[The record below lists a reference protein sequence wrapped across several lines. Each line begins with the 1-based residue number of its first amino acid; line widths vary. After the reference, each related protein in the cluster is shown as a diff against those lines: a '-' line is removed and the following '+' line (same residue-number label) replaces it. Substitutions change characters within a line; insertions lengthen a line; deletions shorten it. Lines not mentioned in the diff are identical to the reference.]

1 MNRLFVG
8 LGALNGFLG
17 VALGAFGAHALR
29 GKLGPGLAEV
39 WQTAVLYHL
48 VHAIGLVL
56 VGLTFLALPHAK
68 LLRWSGWLLAAG
80 ILLFSGSLYLLVLT
94 GMHWIGAV
102 TPFGGAAFLAAW
114 ALLAL
119 AAWRSN

>member
-48 VHAIGLVL
+48 VHAIGLAGLDSCIYGRIL
-56 VGLTFLALPHAK
+56 VYVGGTP
-68 LLRWSGWLLAAG
+68 LLAS
-80 ILLFSGSLYLLVLT
+80 ILFMVYRIFGDLRKK
-94 GMHWIGAV
+94 AV
-102 TPFGGAAFLAAW
+102 
-114 ALLAL
+114 
-119 AAWRSN
+119 